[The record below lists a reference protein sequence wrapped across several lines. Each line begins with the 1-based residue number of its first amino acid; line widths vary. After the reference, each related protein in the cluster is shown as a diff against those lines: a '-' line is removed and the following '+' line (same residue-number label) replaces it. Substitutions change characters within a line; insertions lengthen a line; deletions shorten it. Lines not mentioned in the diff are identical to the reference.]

1 MNAEAWSFPRRAA
14 FRFFFCYF
22 VLFFLTDRLVDL
34 IPFSGVFLR
43 SYAALTYRLVV
54 WVDGHILHTGFRID
68 PPFEGGGINNTAH
81 GTLLCLCYVALAA
94 MAAVLWPVLDRRR
107 AGYGRLHEW
116 FRLLLRFS
124 LALAMIQYGI
134 LKLIPTQMIAP
145 PPLGFHLRRA
155 GDFTHM
161 QLLWF
166 FMGAS
171 PVYESLTGAAELL
184 GGVLLLFPRTTLLG
198 ALICAADMGM
208 VFTLNMCYDVH
219 VKLYSFHLLL
229 MAVLLLAPDLP
240 RLANLFLFNRT
251 VEPAVTPPL
260 SERKWVN
267 RLPQILLLVVGLS
280 MIGVNTADALK
291 RYQKFH
297 PPKPPLY
304 GLWSVDRFV
313 IDGAEVPLF
322 TDAKRWRYVVFQRPG
337 SVSVEQ
343 MIGSRQGYA
352 LDLDMDAKTLRLSE
366 GAAVRAAFA
375 FAEPQPD
382 AMVLEGQ
389 LDGHR
394 AHLELSKAA
403 LSARSFHWLFEP
415 KEE

>member
-1 MNAEAWSFPRRAA
+1 MSAEAWSFPRRAV

-34 IPFSGVFLR
+34 IPWSGVFLR
-43 SYAALTYRLVV
+43 SYSALTYRLVV
-54 WVDGHILHTGFRID
+54 WVDGHILHTGIRID

-81 GTLLCLCYVALAA
+81 GTLLCLFYVVLAA
-94 MAAVLWPVLDRRR
+94 LAAVLWSVLDRRR
-107 AGYGRLHEW
+107 AGYGRLHQW

-145 PPLGFHLRRA
+145 PPLGLQLRRA
-155 GDFTHM
+155 GDLTHM

-198 ALICAADMGM
+198 ALVCAADMGM

-229 MAVLLLAPDLP
+229 MSVLLLAPDLP

-260 SERKWVN
+260 AERKWLD
-267 RLPQILLLVVGLS
+267 RLPQLLLLVVGLS

-291 RYQKFH
+291 RHQKLY

-322 TDAKRWRYVVFQRPG
+322 TDAKRWRYVLFQRPG
-337 SVSVEQ
+337 SLSVEH
-343 MIGSRQGYA
+343 MIGSRQGYT
-352 LDLDMDAKTLRLSE
+352 LDLNRDAKTLRLSE
-366 GAAVRAAFA
+366 GPAVRAAFS
-375 FAEPQPD
+375 FVEPQPD
-382 AMVLEGQ
+382 ALVLDGQLEGRQ
-389 LDGHR
+389 

-403 LSARSFHWLFEP
+403 LSARSFHWIFEP
-415 KEE
+415 QEE